1 MKVFIKAFL
10 VLAFLGLLLPVF
22 VFAQGLGIP
31 HQFYGQVTF
40 TNGVTLDGLLVK
52 AKINNST
59 VGSSVTADGKY
70 GYTDLLL
77 VTDTQSTNAGKII
90 EFYVSGIKAN
100 ETAIFVNGVSTNL
113 NLTVTETLEENGD
126 SEEEDEG
133 DGGGGSSGGGDT
145 YTPPVITSEL
155 SEAAQAV
162 DANNDDKI
170 DVLDFNTLMVNWGS
184 TATGNLADF
193 DNNNKVDIFDFNL
206 LMIHWVNL

>member
-1 MKVFIKAFL
+1 MKVFIEAFL
-10 VLAFLGLLLPVF
+10 VSSFLGLLLPVF
-22 VFAQGLGIP
+22 VFAQVLGIP

-40 TNGVTLDGLLVK
+40 TNGVTLDGLLVE
-52 AKINNST
+52 AKIDNST
-59 VGSSVTADGKY
+59 IGGSITADGKY

-77 VTDTQSTNAGKII
+77 ATDTQSTNAGKTV

-100 ETAIFVNGVSTNL
+100 ETAIFVNGASTNF
-113 NLTVTETLEENGD
+113 NLSVGIVEFEPTPSPAPT
-126 SEEEDEG
+126 S
-133 DGGGGSSGGGDT
+133 GGGGGNT
-145 YTPPVITSEL
+145 YNPLVFTSEL

-162 DANNDDKI
+162 DTNNDDKI

-184 TATGNLADF
+184 TAAGNLADF